1 MRHATGQASRTRRST
16 TRSAAGALGLATVMA
31 TLLLVPAAPAG
42 AGAAKYNPNRSGH
55 PLRIAAYALHPV
67 GWFLDRLIFYPAWRI
82 GQNSAVA
89 AVFGVERWPASEAI
103 DLPPAE
109 GGGAEP
115 ASPTN
120 GD

>member
-1 MRHATGQASRTRRST
+1 MRPAARHASRTSGST
-16 TRSAAGALGLATVMA
+16 TRSAAGALGLAAVTVA
-31 TLLLVPAAPAG
+31 LFLAPAAPAG
-42 AGAAKYNPNRSGH
+42 AGEAKYNPKRTGH

-67 GWFLDRLIFYPAWRI
+67 GWFLDRVIFYPAWRI

-109 GGGAEP
+109 GEDPAPTTDGG
-115 ASPTN
+115 
-120 GD
+120 